1 MQESCG
7 NFMSAERFRFGI
19 FELDLDSLE
28 LRRDGALVRLQAQPA
43 QVLGRLV
50 ERAGDVVS
58 REELRLAV
66 WPEGTFVDFERG
78 LNFCIAQ
85 IRATLND
92 DATEPRF
99 IRTIPKRGYQ
109 FIAPVQ
115 GIGNTGIPKS
125 GTSQSELP
133 NPKVANPGT
142 GWLTRTATA
151 TRVIAACL
159 LLASLFAVS
168 YWTRSRVLARK
179 TPIVAVVRFDNETGD
194 PAMTQFS
201 DSVTDMLVVD
211 LVAKGGG
218 QYRVIGNAR
227 ELRVAREQRDLK
239 SLASS
244 LGASYA
250 ILGQVQRKGDQT
262 RILAHL
268 IHLPDQTHV
277 WVTLIDHPVGDPLAL
292 ESQVAQTVAIEFAP
306 KIRTTF
312 ESFVSHRRA
321 SL

>member
-1 MQESCG
+1 
-7 NFMSAERFRFGI
+7 MSAQRFRFGI
-19 FELDLDSLE
+19 FEFDLDPLE
-28 LRRDGALVRLQAQPA
+28 LRRDGTLVRLQAQPA
-43 QVLGRLV
+43 QVLGRLL

-85 IRATLND
+85 VRAALND
-92 DATEPRF
+92 DAIEPRF

-115 GIGNTGIPKS
+115 RVGKTGIGQSEIAESGIGK
-125 GTSQSELP
+125 SELP
-133 NPKVANPGT
+133 RPKVTNPGT
-142 GWLTRTATA
+142 AWLTRTTTI
-151 TRVIAACL
+151 TRVVAAGL

-168 YWTRSRVLARK
+168 YWARTRFLARK

-201 DSVTDMLVVD
+201 DAVTDMLVVD

-218 QYRVIGNAR
+218 QYRVIGNAS

-277 WVTLIDHPVGDPLAL
+277 WVTLIDHTVDDPLTL
-292 ESQVAQTVAIEFAP
+292 ESQVAQTVAVEFAP

-312 ESFVSHRRA
+312 VPFASHRRA

>member
-1 MQESCG
+1 MRE
-7 NFMSAERFRFGI
+7 ERFRFGI
-19 FELDLDSLE
+19 FDFDPCTLE
-28 LRRDGALVRLQAQPA
+28 LRRDGSLVRFQAQPA
-43 QVLGRLV
+43 QVLGRLIG
-50 ERAGDVVS
+50 RAGDVVS
-58 REELRLAV
+58 REDLRTAV

-85 IRATLND
+85 IRAALND

-99 IRTIPKRGYQ
+99 VRTIPKRGYQ
-109 FIAPVQ
+109 FIAPVERIGKT
-115 GIGNTGIPKS
+115 GIG
-125 GTSQSELP
+125 QSELP
-133 NPKVANPGT
+133 RPKVINPGT
-142 GWLTRTATA
+142 ERLTRTT
-151 TRVIAACL
+151 TTKRVVAASL
-159 LLASLFAVS
+159 LLASLLAVS
-168 YWTRSRVLARK
+168 YWARNRFLARK

-194 PAMTQFS
+194 PAMTRFS
-201 DSVTDMLVVD
+201 DALSDMLVVD
-211 LVAKGGG
+211 LVAKAGG
-218 QYRVIGNAR
+218 QYRVIGNAT

-250 ILGQVQRKGDQT
+250 ILGQVQRKGGQT

-277 WVTLIDHPVGDPLAL
+277 WVTLVDNTIGDPLAL
-292 ESQVAQTVAIEFAP
+292 ESQVAQTVAVEFAP

-312 ESFVSHRRA
+312 EPFVSHRRA

>member
-1 MQESCG
+1 
-7 NFMSAERFRFGI
+7 MSAERFRFGI
-19 FELDLDSLE
+19 FEFDLGTLE
-28 LRRDGALVRLQAQPA
+28 LRRDGTLVRLQAQPA
-43 QVLGRLV
+43 QVLGRLL

-85 IRATLND
+85 IRAALND
-92 DATEPRF
+92 DAIEPRF

-115 GIGNTGIPKS
+115 RIGKIGIRK
-125 GTSQSELP
+125 SELP
-133 NPKVANPGT
+133 RLKISNPGT
-142 GWLTRTATA
+142 TWLIGTAT
-151 TRVIAACL
+151 TRRVFAACL
-159 LLASLFAVS
+159 LLASLFAVG
-168 YWTRSRVLARK
+168 YWARSRFLARK

-194 PAMTQFS
+194 PAMTRFS
-201 DSVTDMLVVD
+201 DAVTDMLVVD

-277 WVTLIDHPVGDPLAL
+277 WVTLIDHTVDDPLAL
-292 ESQVAQTVAIEFAP
+292 ESQIAQTVAVEFAP
-306 KIRTTF
+306 KIRRTF
-312 ESFVSHRRA
+312 VPFASHRRA